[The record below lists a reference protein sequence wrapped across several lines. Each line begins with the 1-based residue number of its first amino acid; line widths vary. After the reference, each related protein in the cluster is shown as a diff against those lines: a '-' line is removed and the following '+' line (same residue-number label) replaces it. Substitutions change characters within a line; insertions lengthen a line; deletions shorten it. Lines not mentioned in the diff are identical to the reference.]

1 MKKALV
7 LLDGR
12 IAEIRN
18 DEFPVHPDL
27 KWVDVPDDTV
37 VNFDRYKNGQVEK
50 YIPLTRTELAARDL
64 AVKRVAALAALDQ
77 QRLITASVD
86 LNSPQ
91 AVKDY
96 HIALTQIGL

>member
-37 VNFDRYKNGQVEK
+37 VNFDRYKNGQVVK

-64 AVKRVAALAALDQ
+64 AVKRVAALAALDE